1 MDMGVAVIVYLLILY
16 AVSMVVMWYT
26 LREHKIERPPMMMVP
41 FVLPEG
47 YTILGV
53 MDTPKIV
60 CFCIGEDVVEK
71 KEYE

>member
-1 MDMGVAVIVYLLILY
+1 MSAALIVFLVTLYCVA
-16 AVSMVVMWYT
+16 MVVMWYT
-26 LREHKIERPPMMMVP
+26 LWGHKTERPPMRIVP
-41 FVLPEG
+41 FALPEG

-60 CFCIGEDVVEK
+60 CFCIGQDVVEE

>member
-1 MDMGVAVIVYLLILY
+1 MGVMLIVFLVTLY
-16 AVSMVVMWYT
+16 GIAMLGMWCT
-26 LREHKIERPPMMMVP
+26 LRGPKIERPPTMTVP
-41 FVLPEG
+41 FFLPEG

-60 CFCIGEDVVEK
+60 CFCIGQDVVEQ